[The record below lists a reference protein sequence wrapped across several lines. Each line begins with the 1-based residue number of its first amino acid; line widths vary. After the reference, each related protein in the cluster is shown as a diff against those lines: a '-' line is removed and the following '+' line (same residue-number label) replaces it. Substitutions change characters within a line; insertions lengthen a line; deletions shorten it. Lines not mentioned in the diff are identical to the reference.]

1 MSDPRDDRITLLKID
16 CTRLEAEV
24 RALKA
29 EVDDSLKILDLYGFR
44 HDSDDLALHTLVAR
58 VQIPCDHEAQAR
70 QERDDAL
77 IALRRAKAERDELL
91 AAIKAYRSA
100 DTLEALAL
108 NLAAID
114 LLVARIEGGAK

>member
-70 QERDDAL
+70 QERDDAI

-91 AAIKAYRSA
+91 AAIKAFRHA
-100 DTLEALAL
+100 PDVDAWVKAQVALDAV
-108 NLAAID
+108 
-114 LLVARIEGGAK
+114 VARIEGGAK